1 MKKLTLTMI
10 LISSFATIMYAQIP
24 VQQTVDVK
32 LEQVPL
38 SVKNAFEKDFDL
50 LPTDGS
56 WKVHLTRTNQAG
68 KTITEAEWYSFAVGN
83 KKDKKEVRYSP
94 SGVLMLNK
102 GMSQKNQPTSAAS
115 GRIQKD

>member
-1 MKKLTLTMI
+1 MKKLILTIFIWCM
-10 LISSFATIMYAQIP
+10 ATIMYAQIP

-38 SVKNAFEKDFDL
+38 SVKNAFEKDFNL

-56 WKVHLTRTNQAG
+56 WKVHLTRTSQAS
-68 KTITEAEWYSFAVGN
+68 KTITEAEWYSFTMGK
-83 KKDKKEVRYSP
+83 KKDKKEARYSP

-102 GMSQKNQPTSAAS
+102 GMTQKHQPTSAAS
-115 GRIQKD
+115 GRIQND